1 MQDFFVQKLLKVL
14 GLFQNSL
21 VYKMIKFRFFFFF
34 LVFLTG
40 LKRCSISSSLFSLS
54 VHVMDR

>member
-1 MQDFFVQKLLKVL
+1 MQDFLVQKLLKVL

-21 VYKMIKFRFFFFF
+21 VYKIIKFRFFF